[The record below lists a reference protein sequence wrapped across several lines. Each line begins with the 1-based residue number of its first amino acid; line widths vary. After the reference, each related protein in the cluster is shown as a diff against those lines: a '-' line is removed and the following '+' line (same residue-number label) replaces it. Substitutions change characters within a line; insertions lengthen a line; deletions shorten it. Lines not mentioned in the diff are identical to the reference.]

1 MAYVSQFL
9 SQHAGVPESLRPPC
23 QILYPDHDVQPDVLV
38 RTICS
43 AAEPGLFIMFG
54 QFAYQLLLVK
64 LMKWRF
70 CDFEMNPHCK
80 RWYAHRVILGSFPV
94 SKILQTSF
102 TKYIHNIQFFFF
114 LFFNFHCWSSIDQ
127 EHLLFFLCV
136 TMTDRWNLW
145 HKILLDHLQ

>member
-64 LMKWRF
+64 LMK
-70 CDFEMNPHCK
+70 
-80 RWYAHRVILGSFPV
+80 
-94 SKILQTSF
+94 
-102 TKYIHNIQFFFF
+102 
-114 LFFNFHCWSSIDQ
+114 
-127 EHLLFFLCV
+127 
-136 TMTDRWNLW
+136 
-145 HKILLDHLQ
+145 